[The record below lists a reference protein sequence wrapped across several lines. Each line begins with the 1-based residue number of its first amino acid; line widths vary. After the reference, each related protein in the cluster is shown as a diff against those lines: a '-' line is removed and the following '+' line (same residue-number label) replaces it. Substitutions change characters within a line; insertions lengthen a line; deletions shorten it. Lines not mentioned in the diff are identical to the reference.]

1 MRANNETVLQWHHDQ
16 GLLGGPV
23 HKVHMWHNAP
33 ATGPAVEGARRFINK
48 PNFHELTSVAVGA
61 RIVYHTTDNK
71 EVRGSPA
78 WWRQVPRWHQLAD
91 GSTAGAMC
99 SHKSC
104 LQC

>member
-23 HKVHMWHNAP
+23 YKVHMWHNAP
-33 ATGPAVEGARRFINK
+33 GTGPAVEGARRFINK

-71 EVRGSPA
+71 KVRGAPSLVKEAASLPMLFLDCWVWSPC
-78 WWRQVPRWHQLAD
+78 PI
-91 GSTAGAMC
+91 TP
-99 SHKSC
+99 
-104 LQC
+104 